1 MNLANSLAATNGPI
15 VHITPS
21 PIGHLLGL
29 TITNSILYGW
39 ICICFM
45 LVFFIWVAHRIS
57 IHPKGGL
64 IQYVEVAVEFIVGTM
79 ENAFE
84 DKSRARKYIPYFVTL
99 FCFLVINNLSGLM
112 PFANDAFSS
121 NGLPLLRPMTGDL
134 NTTLALAVVTMTL
147 VYTAS
152 VRESG
157 SLRRYFSHFFVGSL
171 RNPMYFGLGLLEML
185 SDITRVVS
193 LSLRLFL
200 NIAIGEI
207 VVAVFAYLGHILAP
221 ISSVAFYLIDGF
233 DGMLQAF
240 IFTILTIMY
249 LAIVVNHVTDHKDNS
264 LTGNDDPET
273 ISPNLVVGGVDS

>member
-1 MNLANSLAATNGPI
+1 MNLVNLLAASNGPT

-21 PIGHLLGL
+21 PIGHILGL
-29 TITNSILYGW
+29 SITNSMLYGW
-39 ICICFM
+39 ICIILM
-45 LVFFIWVAHRIS
+45 LVFFIWVAHRVTV
-57 IHPKGGL
+57 HPKGGI
-64 IQYVEVAVEFIVGTM
+64 IQFVEVAVEFIVGTM

-84 DKSRARKYIPYFVTL
+84 DKSRARKYITYFVTL
-99 FCFLVINNLSGLM
+99 FCFLLINNLSGLL
-112 PFANDAFSS
+112 PFANDAFSA

-152 VRESG
+152 IRESG
-157 SLRRYFSHFFVGSL
+157 SLRKYFSHFFVGSPL
-171 RNPMYFGLGLLEML
+171 NPMYLLLGLLEML
-185 SDITRVVS
+185 SDVTRVIS

-207 VVAVFAYLGHILAP
+207 VVAVFAYLGHVLAP

-233 DGMLQAF
+233 DAVLQAF

-249 LAIVVNHVTDHKDNS
+249 LAIVVNHVSEHKDNS

-273 ISPNLVVGGVDS
+273 MSPNLLQGGTDS